1 VLNKLLANLPFNP
14 GLVNQVA
21 FYGRRL
27 RAESSIRRLGFAFA
41 GLALFVQV
49 IAVISAPPLA
59 QASQPNDLIN
69 GGISSA
75 AQAYTDCQQ
84 NVQSYGTIL
93 NSYGITCADVKNA
106 PTTSIHSTDHG
117 KNLYSM
123 GRQPANKAGETTQ
136 NINNAP
142 APGPNPYY
150 WRFLW
155 SWDTTSTPSLYTA
168 LEINISGRST
178 PFYIIYKCGNLVSVG
193 IPTPIPTPT
202 PATTSANI
210 SGTVYYYNGT
220 TSSPISGMQVY
231 NGYNSVTN
239 EPASMIT
246 NGSGQFSFS
255 IPVGTGF
262 YVRAG
267 NPSSP
272 YVWVASN
279 GVTYSDPVITP
290 GYAKPNAPPPGVAL
304 NCNGNTSSYELQVA
318 GTTKSTGSCN
328 YGLATDGGYNITFT
342 KETTPSATTS
352 ANISGTVYYYN
363 GTTSSP
369 ISGMQVY
376 NGYNSVTNE
385 PASMITN
392 GSGQFSFSIPVG
404 TGFYVRAGN
413 PSSPYVWVASNG
425 VTYSDPVITPG
436 YAKPNAP
443 PPGVA
448 LNCNG
453 NTSSYELQVAGTTKS
468 TGSCNYGLAT
478 DGGYNI
484 TFTKETTPKPTTT
497 TTPTPT
503 TTTTPTPTTTTT
515 PTPTPTPTTTT
526 TPTPCEYN
534 TSISSTDSQCKP
546 CISSETQSD
555 ILDCLSYSKS
565 ASNVTENI
573 SNANGTTAQAGDV
586 IQYTLS
592 VNNSAKATAKAFVIQ
607 EVLSNVLDYAT
618 PQNLNGGT
626 IDASTN
632 ILSWPAVDISAGA
645 TVQKTFT
652 VQIDNPIPT
661 TLPSPSNPGAFNHTL
676 TNTYGNT
683 VVINLPIPIA
693 LASAQVAQALPNT
706 GPGSS
711 LIIAGAIM
719 IVIGYFFAR
728 SRLLAKEAAMVSSDF
743 ITVGKV

>member
-1 VLNKLLANLPFNP
+1 MLNKLLANLPFNP

-202 PATTSANI
+202 P
-210 SGTVYYYNGT
+210 
-220 TSSPISGMQVY
+220 
-231 NGYNSVTN
+231 
-239 EPASMIT
+239 
-246 NGSGQFSFS
+246 
-255 IPVGTGF
+255 
-262 YVRAG
+262 
-267 NPSSP
+267 
-272 YVWVASN
+272 
-279 GVTYSDPVITP
+279 
-290 GYAKPNAPPPGVAL
+290 
-304 NCNGNTSSYELQVA
+304 
-318 GTTKSTGSCN
+318 
-328 YGLATDGGYNITFT
+328 
-342 KETTPSATTS
+342 ATTS